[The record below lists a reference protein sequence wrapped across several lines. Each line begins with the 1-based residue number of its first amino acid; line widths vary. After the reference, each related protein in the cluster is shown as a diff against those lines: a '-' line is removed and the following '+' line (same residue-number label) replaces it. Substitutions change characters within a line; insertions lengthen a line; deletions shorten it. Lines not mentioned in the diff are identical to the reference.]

1 METTMTKKI
10 LFIIGSLRKNSF
22 NKQLAAKCREILLQ
36 KEAEISE
43 LKFSDIPFMNQDS
56 EMPVPESISH
66 IRAEVAAADGIW
78 IFTPEYNF
86 AVPGVLK
93 NLLDWL
99 SRPLVPGDFTSGTA
113 IAGKKVTMSGVGGK
127 NATKNVRADLKK
139 LLDFIKTEV
148 ICGEGNGFVADGAAF
163 QTDVLTMSEN
173 DLALLQ
179 KQAEEFLKAL

>member
-1 METTMTKKI
+1 MTKKV

-22 NKQLAAKCREILLQ
+22 NRQLAAKCREILAQ
-36 KEAEISE
+36 KGAEISE
-43 LKFSDIPFMNQDS
+43 LEYSGIPFMNQDV
-56 EMPVPESISH
+56 EMPVPELISRV
-66 IRAEVAAADGIW
+66 RAEVAAADGIW

-113 IAGKKVTMSGVGGK
+113 IAGKKVTISGVGGK
-127 NATKNVRADLKK
+127 NMTRNVRADLKK

-148 ICGEGNGFVADGAAF
+148 ICGEGNGFAADGTAF
-163 QTDVLTMSEN
+163 QTDVFTLNEN
-173 DLALLQ
+173 DIAVLE
-179 KQAEEFLKAL
+179 KQADEFLKAI

>member
-1 METTMTKKI
+1 MIKKV

-22 NKQLAAKCREILLQ
+22 NRQLAAKCREILMQ
-36 KEAEISE
+36 KGVEISE
-43 LKFSDIPFMNQDS
+43 LEFSAIPFMNQDS
-56 EMPVPESISH
+56 EMPVPASISRV
-66 IRAEVAAADGIW
+66 RAEVAAADGIW

-127 NATKNVRADLKK
+127 NATKNVRADLKN

-148 ICGEGNGFVADGAAF
+148 VCGEGNGFAADGTAF
-163 QTDVLTMSEN
+163 QTDVLTLSEG
-173 DLALLQ
+173 DIAVLE
-179 KQAEEFLKAL
+179 KQADEFLKAI

>member
-1 METTMTKKI
+1 MTKKI

-22 NKQLAAKCREILLQ
+22 NRQLAAKCREILAQ
-36 KEAEISE
+36 KGAEISE
-43 LKFSDIPFMNQDS
+43 LEYSGIPFMNQDV
-56 EMPVPESISH
+56 EMPVPESISR
-66 IRAEVAAADGIW
+66 IRTEVAAADGIW

-148 ICGEGNGFVADGAAF
+148 ICGEGNGFAADGTAF
-163 QTDVLTMSEN
+163 QTDVLTLSEN
-173 DLALLQ
+173 DIAVLK
-179 KQAEEFLKAL
+179 KQADEFLKAI

>member
-1 METTMTKKI
+1 MTKKV

-22 NKQLAAKCREILLQ
+22 NRQLAAKCREILVQ
-36 KEAEISE
+36 KGVEISE
-43 LKFSDIPFMNQDS
+43 LEFSAIPFMNQDS
-56 EMPVPESISH
+56 ETPVPESISRV
-66 IRAEVAAADGIW
+66 RAEVAAADGIW

-113 IAGKKVTMSGVGGK
+113 LAGKKVTMSGVGGK

-148 ICGEGNGFVADGAAF
+148 VCGEGNGFAADGTAF
-163 QTDVLTMSEN
+163 QTDVLTLSEG
-173 DLALLQ
+173 DIAVLE
-179 KQAEEFLKAL
+179 KQADEFLKAI

>member
-1 METTMTKKI
+1 MTKKI

-56 EMPVPESISH
+56 EMPVPESISR

-113 IAGKKVTMSGVGGK
+113 IAGKKVTISGVGGK

-148 ICGEGNGFVADGAAF
+148 ICGEGNGFAADGAAF
-163 QTDVLTMSEN
+163 QTDVLTLSEN

>member
-1 METTMTKKI
+1 MTKKV

-22 NKQLAAKCREILLQ
+22 NKQLAAKCREILIQ
-36 KEAEISE
+36 KGAEISE
-43 LKFSDIPFMNQDS
+43 LEYSGIPFMNQDA
-56 EMPVPESISH
+56 EMNLPEPVIRV
-66 IRAEVAAADGIW
+66 RAEVKKADGIW

-99 SRPLVPGDFTSGTA
+99 SRPLVPGDFASGTA

-148 ICGEGNGFVADGAAF
+148 ICGEGNGFAADGTTF
-163 QTDVLTMSEN
+163 QTDVLTLNEN

-179 KQAEEFLKAL
+179 KQAEEFLKAI